1 MYLHDCIV
9 EEFEQTK
16 SLAALIYLIEQGR
29 EIEFLFEGEKLLF
42 IPQQSPKKEYPYGAT
57 RAQRN
62 RALTVRRTD

>member
-42 IPQQSPKKEYPYGAT
+42 IPQQSPKKGYPFGVT
-57 RAQRN
+57 KAQKN
-62 RALTVRRTD
+62 RALTV